1 MARLVVPLRRPLW
14 ERLEARVANLDWEL
28 LAVILWGLVVVG
40 VLIAAYFALAM
51 VANGGW
57 PK

>member
-1 MARLVVPLRRPLW
+1 MARLVVPLKRPLW
-14 ERLEARVANLDWEL
+14 ERLEAQIAKLDWEL
-28 LAVILWGLVVVG
+28 LAVALWGLVVVG
-40 VLIAAYFALAM
+40 VLIAAYFSLAM